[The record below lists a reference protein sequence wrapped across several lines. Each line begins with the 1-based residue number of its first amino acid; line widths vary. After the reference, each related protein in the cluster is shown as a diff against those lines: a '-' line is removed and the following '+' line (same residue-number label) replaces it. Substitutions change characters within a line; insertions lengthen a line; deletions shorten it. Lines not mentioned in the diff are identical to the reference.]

1 MLESAFTARIINSY
15 DQKGTTEGTS
25 YFDAFKDDLK
35 NNFSCTSKIRL
46 VPHFSKK
53 GITFWILSAAFRRR
67 RQSDLKFV
75 FKEGRALMLLMNR
88 N

>member
-35 NNFSCTSKIRL
+35 NNFSCTSTIRL

-53 GITFWILSAAFRRR
+53 GITFLCCPLCMFMVRISSCLAIKNQTFGSIF
-67 RQSDLKFV
+67 
-75 FKEGRALMLLMNR
+75 GLLP
-88 N
+88 